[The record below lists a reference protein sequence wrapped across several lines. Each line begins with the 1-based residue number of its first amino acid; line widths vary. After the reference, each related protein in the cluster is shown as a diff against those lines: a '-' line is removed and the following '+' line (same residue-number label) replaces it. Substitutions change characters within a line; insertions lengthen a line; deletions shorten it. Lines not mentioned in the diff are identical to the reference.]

1 MENDE
6 LVNLK
11 KLLIEITGTV
21 IGALIMAIGI
31 SLFLLPN
38 QLSSGGISGIATILY
53 YLLKI
58 PMGTSILIINIP
70 LFIISIYK
78 VGKTFFLKS
87 LIGTISLSIFI
98 DFLDKLNPLTEDRF
112 LACIYGGIIIGFGTA
127 LILKVNS
134 STGGTDL
141 VGKVVKEYRP
151 TTRIGNIITIL
162 DVVIIILNAIFFKEI
177 EVGLY
182 SAITI
187 YLMGKFIDIIFE
199 GIYFT
204 KLIYI
209 VSEKAEEI
217 AINIGEEIGR
227 GTTGIYGKGM
237 YTNEDKLILMC
248 AVTRKDVA
256 RTIQIITK
264 IDKNSFV
271 IVTNS
276 REVLGLGFK
285 DNVPSKC

>member
-78 VGKTFFLKS
+78 IGKTFFLKS

-98 DFLDKLNPLTEDRF
+98 DFLDKLNPLTDDRF

-204 KLIYI
+204 KLILI
-209 VSEKAEEI
+209 ISEKNEEI
-217 AINIGEEIGR
+217 AKQIGEKIQR
-227 GTTGIYGKGM
+227 GVTGLLGKGM
-237 YTNEDKLILMC
+237 YTNKEKLVLMC
-248 AVTRKDVA
+248 AAGRGDVNRIKIVA
-256 RTIQIITK
+256 KK
-264 IDKNSFV
+264 IDPKCF
-271 IVTNS
+271 IIITNS
-276 REVLGLGFK
+276 REVVGLGFK
-285 DNVPSKC
+285 KI

>member
-78 VGKTFFLKS
+78 IGKTFFLKS
-87 LIGTISLSIFI
+87 LIGTIALSIFI

-162 DVVIIILNAIFFKEI
+162 DVVIIIINAIFYKEI

-204 KLIYI
+204 KLILI
-209 VSEKAEEI
+209 ISEKNEEI
-217 AINIGEEIGR
+217 AKKIGEKIQR
-227 GTTGIYGKGM
+227 GVTGLLGKGM
-237 YTNEDKLILMC
+237 YTNKEKLVLMC
-248 AVTRKDVA
+248 AAGRGDVNRIKIVA
-256 RTIQIITK
+256 KK
-264 IDKNSFV
+264 IDPKCF
-271 IVTNS
+271 IIITNS
-276 REVLGLGFK
+276 REVVGLGFK
-285 DNVPSKC
+285 KI